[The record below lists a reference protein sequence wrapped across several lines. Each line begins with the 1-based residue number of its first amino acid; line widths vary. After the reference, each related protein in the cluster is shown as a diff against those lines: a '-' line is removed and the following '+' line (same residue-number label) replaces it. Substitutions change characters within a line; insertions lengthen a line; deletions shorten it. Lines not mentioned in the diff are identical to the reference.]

1 MESMRMKSVT
11 RWFGIAMLA
20 TAGLTLTGCDSHSE
34 NPAADWARTI
44 LPAHDTPGFSAVQ
57 RGHYLVR
64 AGDCA
69 SCHTAKNGAPFAGG
83 HPVLTPFGIIYSTNI
98 TPDKDTG
105 IGKWSETDFYRA
117 MHAGLDRQ
125 KNHLYPAMPYVWYTK
140 VTPDDVRAMK
150 AYLDTLKPVR
160 QVNRKPELPWPMSDR
175 SVMGVWNKMYFNK
188 GTFAHDA
195 HKSAQ
200 WNRGA
205 YLVEG
210 LGHCG
215 ACHTDPNFAG
225 APTGKPLHGGL
236 LVGSFAP
243 SLAGGLRDGL
253 GGWTAPEIVEYLK
266 TGSNDKTAAAGAMA
280 EVIANSTQYLS
291 DADLGAIATYLKD
304 MPAPNSKADKSDVD
318 KNTRSLGA
326 AVYVDNCAGCHMD
339 GGQGQPHV
347 FPQLKGSSA
356 VQAAKAE
363 TMIRVVLGG
372 AGIPAT
378 ESRPTGLKM
387 PAFNEKLD
395 DTQIAAVVSY
405 IRNAWGNH
413 ASTVAAADVAKMR
426 TNLRKKG
433 SE

>member
-1 MESMRMKSVT
+1 MKSVT
-11 RWFGIAMLA
+11 QWCGIAILA
-20 TAGLTLTGCDSHSE
+20 AAGFTLTACRSYNEAPG
-34 NPAADWARTI
+34 ADWASTI

-69 SCHTAKNGAPFAGG
+69 SCHTANNGAPFAGG
-83 HPVLTPFGIIYSTNI
+83 RAVLTPFGVIYSTNI

-105 IGKWSETDFYRA
+105 IGKWSEADFYRT

-125 KNHLYPAMPYVWYTK
+125 MNNLYPAMPYVWYTR
-140 VTPDDVRAMK
+140 VTPDDVRAIK
-150 AYLDTLKPVR
+150 AYLDTLTPVR
-160 QVNRKPELPWPMSDR
+160 QVNRKPELPWPMSER
-175 SVMGVWNKMYFNK
+175 GVMGMWNKMYFNK
-188 GTFAHDA
+188 GAFAHDA
-195 HKSAQ
+195 RKSAQ

-243 SLAGGLRDGL
+243 SLAGSLRDGL

-266 TGSNDKTAAAGAMA
+266 TGSNGKTAAAGAMA
-280 EVIANSTQYLS
+280 EVIANSTQHLS
-291 DADLGAIATYLKD
+291 DADLYAIASYLKD
-304 MPAPNSKADKSDVD
+304 IPAPKSTTDNSEFDKD
-318 KNTRSLGA
+318 TRTLGS

-356 VQAAKAE
+356 VQAAKPQ

-372 AGIPAT
+372 AGVPVT
-378 ESRPTGLKM
+378 QSKPTGLKM

-395 DTQIAAVVSY
+395 DAQVAAVVSY

-413 ASTVAAADVAKMR
+413 GTAVSASDVADMR

>member
-1 MESMRMKSVT
+1 MKRLRVKSVA
-11 RWFGIAMLA
+11 RWIGVAVLA
-20 TAGLTLTGCDSHSE
+20 TTGIGLTACHSNHQALSAE
-34 NPAADWARTI
+34 WASTV
-44 LPAHDTPGFSAVQ
+44 LPAHDTPGYAAVT
-57 RGHYLVR
+57 RGLYLVR

-69 SCHTAKNGAPFAGG
+69 SCHTAKNGEPFAGG

-98 TPDKDTG
+98 TPDEDTG
-105 IGKWSETDFYRA
+105 IGKWSEADFYRA

-125 KNHLYPAMPYVWYTK
+125 GKHLYPAMPYLWYTRA
-140 VTPDDVRAMK
+140 TPDDVRDIK
-150 AYLDTLKPVR
+150 AFLDTLKPVR
-160 QVNRKPELPWPMSDR
+160 QANRQPQLPWPMSDR

-188 GTFAHDA
+188 GTFAPNA
-195 HKSAQ
+195 QKSAQ

-215 ACHTDPNFAG
+215 ACHTDPNVAG

-243 SLAGGLRDGL
+243 SLVGGLRDGL
-253 GGWTAPEIVEYLK
+253 GGWTAPDIVEYLK
-266 TGSNDKTAAAGAMA
+266 TGSNDKSAPAGAMA
-280 EVIANSTQYLS
+280 EVVANSTQYLS
-291 DADLGAIATYLKD
+291 DADLDDIAAYLKD
-304 MPAPNSKADKSDVD
+304 MPGPKSETTHSDLD
-318 KNTRSLGA
+318 KNTQSLGA
-326 AVYVDNCAGCHMD
+326 AVYVDNCAACHMD
-339 GGQGQPHV
+339 SGQGQAHT
-347 FPQLKGSSA
+347 FPPLKGSSA
-356 VQAAKAE
+356 VQAAKAD
-363 TMIRVVLGG
+363 TMVRVVLGG

-378 ESRPTGLKM
+378 EPKPTGLKM

-395 DTQIAAVVSY
+395 DAQVAAVVSY

-413 ASTVAAADVAKMR
+413 AATVSTGDVAKMR

>member
-1 MESMRMKSVT
+1 MKGLRMKSAT
-11 RWFGIAMLA
+11 QWCGIAMLA
-20 TAGLTLTGCDSHSE
+20 TVALAL
-34 NPAADWARTI
+34 AACHNDNQASSAQWASTV
-44 LPAHDTPGFSAVQ
+44 LPAHDAPGFATIQ
-57 RGHYLVR
+57 RGLYLVR

-69 SCHTAKNGAPFAGG
+69 SCHTANNGAPFAGG

-98 TPDKDTG
+98 TPDEDTG
-105 IGKWSETDFYRA
+105 IGKWSETDLYRA
-117 MHAGLDRQ
+117 MHTGLDRQ

-140 VTPDDVRAMK
+140 VTPDDVRAIK

-175 SVMGVWNKMYFNK
+175 SVMGAWNKMYFNE
-188 GTFAHDA
+188 GTFAPDA
-195 HKSAQ
+195 RKSAA

-266 TGSNDKTAAAGAMA
+266 SGSNDKTAAAGAMA
-280 EVIANSTQYLS
+280 EVIANSTQHLS
-291 DADLGAIATYLKD
+291 DSDLADIATYLKD
-304 MPAPNSKADKSDVD
+304 MPAPTSKSDKTD
-318 KNTRSLGA
+318 LAQNTRSLGA
-326 AVYVDNCAGCHMD
+326 AVYVDNCAACHMD
-339 GGQGQPHV
+339 NGQGQPQV

-363 TMIRVVLGG
+363 TMIRVVLAG

-378 ESRPTGLKM
+378 TSKPTGLKM

-395 DTQIAAVVSY
+395 DDQIAAVVSY
-405 IRNAWGNH
+405 IRNAWGNR
-413 ASTVAAADVAKMR
+413 ASFVSAGDVAKMR

>member
-1 MESMRMKSVT
+1 MERMRLKSVT
-11 RWFGIAMLA
+11 VWIGIAVLA
-20 TAGLTLTGCDSHSE
+20 ATGITLTACRSNNQTPS
-34 NPAADWARTI
+34 ADWATTV
-44 LPAHDTPGFSAVQ
+44 LPAHDTPGYAAVEHG
-57 RGHYLVR
+57 RYLVR

-69 SCHTAKNGAPFAGG
+69 SCHTAKGGKPFAGG
-83 HPVLTPFGIIYSTNI
+83 HAVLTPFGIIYSTNI
-98 TPDKDTG
+98 TPDKETG
-105 IGKWSETDFYRA
+105 IGKWSEADFYRA
-117 MHAGLDRQ
+117 LHEGLDRQ
-125 KNHLYPAMPYVWYTK
+125 GNHLYPAMPYLWYTR
-140 VTPDDVRAMK
+140 VTPDDVRDIK

-160 QVNRKPELPWPMSDR
+160 EVNRQPKLPWPMSDR

-188 GTFAHDA
+188 GTFAKNPQ
-195 HKSAQ
+195 KSVQ

-266 TGSNDKTAAAGAMA
+266 TGVNAKSSPAGAMA
-280 EVIANSTQYLS
+280 EVVANSTQYLS
-291 DADLGAIATYLKD
+291 DADLADIAVYLKD
-304 MPAPNSKADKSDVD
+304 MPTPKSESANSDLD

-326 AVYVDNCAGCHMD
+326 AVYVDNCAACHMD
-339 GGQGQPHV
+339 HGQGQPQT
-347 FPQLKGSSA
+347 FPPLKGSSA
-356 VQAAKAE
+356 VQAAKLD
-363 TMIRVVLGG
+363 TMVRVVLGG

-378 ESRPTGLKM
+378 KSKPTGLKM

-395 DTQIAAVVSY
+395 DAQIAAVVSY

-413 ASTVAAADVAKMR
+413 ASTVAAGEVAKLR
-426 TNLRKKG
+426 AGLRKKG
-433 SE
+433 SD